1 MLNEATLRPDLTLS
15 AVPRYVQLASL
26 FRGRIGSGTWPVGG
40 QIPTVDDLV
49 DECGVARATIRQ
61 ALGLLESDGL
71 IRRYRA
77 KGTFVEKSPA
87 EALWCE
93 VHTDWS
99 GLLMSREGAKIE
111 VLSDTRNVAPP
122 DLNIDYGTLAPAYR
136 HLRRRH
142 SRDGQV
148 YMIADVYVD
157 ERLRKLIPAAAYRTE
172 TAMKLIAHRPGI
184 EIRDARQTL
193 TIGSADVETASQL
206 GVALNLP
213 VAFVNRVAVDDA
225 GQVVL
230 IAKGIYRGDVVHLD
244 MRLK

>member
-1 MLNEATLRPDLTLS
+1 MRPDLTLS

-26 FRGRIGSGTWPVGG
+26 FRGRIGTGTWPVGA

-49 DECGVARATIRQ
+49 EECGVARATIRQ
-61 ALGLLESDGL
+61 ALGVLETDGL
-71 IRRYRA
+71 IKRYRA

-87 EALWCE
+87 EQIWCE
-93 VHTDWS
+93 VQTDWS
-99 GLLMSREGAKIE
+99 GLLLSREGAKIE
-111 VLSDTRNVAPP
+111 VLSDTAKVAPP
-122 DLNIDYGTLAPAYR
+122 EMQIDYGQLAPAYR

-142 SRDGQV
+142 SRDGQP

-157 ERLRKLIPAAAYRTE
+157 ERIRKLIPAAAYRNE
-172 TAMKLIAHRPGI
+172 TALKLIANRPGI
-184 EIRDARQTL
+184 EIVDARQTL
-193 TIGSADVETASQL
+193 TIGSADVETARQL

-213 VAFVNRVAVDDA
+213 VAFVNRVAVDDK

-230 IAKGIYRGDVVHLD
+230 IARGIYRGDVVHLD

>member
-1 MLNEATLRPDLTLS
+1 MSDAIARPDLTRS

-26 FRGRIGSGTWPVGG
+26 FRGRIGSGTWSVGS

-49 DECGVARATIRQ
+49 KECGVARATIRQ
-61 ALGLLESDGL
+61 ALGLLEDDGL

-87 EALWCE
+87 EQIWCE

-99 GLLMSREGAKIE
+99 GLLMSRDGATIE
-111 VLSDTRNVAPP
+111 VLSDVSKDGPP
-122 DLNIDYGTLAPAYR
+122 PISVDYGKLAPAYR

-142 SRDGQV
+142 SRDGQA
-148 YMIADVYVD
+148 YMVADVYVD
-157 ERLRKLIPAAAYRTE
+157 ERLRKIIPAKAYRTE
-172 TAMKLIAHRPGI
+172 TAMKLIANLPGVTI
-184 EIRDARQTL
+184 ADARQTL
-193 TIGSADVETASQL
+193 TIGAADIETAALL

-213 VAFVNRVAVDDA
+213 VAFVNRVAVNDA
-225 GQVVL
+225 GDIVMVAL
-230 IAKGIYRGDVVHLD
+230 GTYRGDVVHLD

>member
-1 MLNEATLRPDLTLS
+1 MTDTHLRPDLTLS

-26 FRGRIGSGTWPVGG
+26 FRSRIGSGTWPIGG

-61 ALGLLESDGL
+61 ALGLLEGDGL
-71 IRRYRA
+71 IKRYRA
-77 KGTFVEKSPA
+77 KGTFVERSPN
-87 EALWCE
+87 EQIWCE
-93 VHTDWS
+93 VQTNWS

-111 VLSDTRNVAPP
+111 VLSDTAKASPP
-122 DLNIDYGTLAPAYR
+122 DIAIDYGELAPAYR

-142 SRDGQV
+142 SREGKT
-148 YMIADVYVD
+148 YLIADVYVD
-157 ERLRKLIPAAAYRTE
+157 ERLRKLIPAAAFRTE
-172 TAMKLIAHRPGI
+172 TAMKLIANRPGH
-184 EIRDARQTL
+184 EITDARQTL
-193 TIGSADVETASQL
+193 TIGSADVETAQQL
-206 GVALNLP
+206 GVPLNLP
-213 VAFVNRVAVDDA
+213 VAFVNRVAVDDK

>member
-1 MLNEATLRPDLTLS
+1 MLADATTRPDLTLS

-26 FRGRIGSGTWPVGG
+26 FSGRIGTGVWPVGT

-61 ALGLLESDGL
+61 ALGILETDGL
-71 IRRYRA
+71 IKRYRA

-87 EALWCE
+87 EQIWCE

-99 GLLMSREGAKIE
+99 GMLMSREGAKIE
-111 VLSDTRNVAPP
+111 VISDNARTAAP
-122 DLNIDYGTLAPAYR
+122 DINIDYGQLAPAYR
-136 HLRRRH
+136 HLKRRH
-142 SRDGQV
+142 SRDGQP

-157 ERLRKLIPAAAYRTE
+157 ERIRKLIPATAYRNE
-172 TAMKLIAHRPGI
+172 TAMKLINRPGI
-184 EIRDARQTL
+184 EIADARQTL
-193 TIGSADVETASQL
+193 TIGAADVETAKFL
-206 GVALNLP
+206 GVSLNLP
-213 VAFVNRVAVDDA
+213 VAFVNRVAVDDK
-225 GQVVL
+225 GQVVM